1 MSEKRSRR
9 SIASSLSS
17 PFLGDHKKWRRERTM
32 TKLSSLSL
40 WPLTRSL
47 PSSGWFCGIAYVK
60 WRSNYTS
67 SLFYSRSGKSR
78 QNVQRKQ
85 RRTSERAR
93 SPRPPFFILLYHLPS
108 ALSLADTK
116 HSVAERRKFQIWPGP
131 RSESVSL
138 GRRSLCP
145 SLQIVSGFEAP
156 LWPRRLR

>member
-1 MSEKRSRR
+1 MSEKRAR
-9 SIASSLSS
+9 SIASSLSFF

-67 SLFYSRSGKSR
+67 SLFYSRSGKVGKTCSASSGGR
-78 QNVQRKQ
+78 A
-85 RRTSERAR
+85 SERG
-93 SPRPPFFILLYHLPS
+93 RPPFFISLYHLPS

-116 HSVAERRKFQIWPGP
+116 HSVVERRKFQIWPGP

-156 LWPRRLR
+156 LWPRRLLR